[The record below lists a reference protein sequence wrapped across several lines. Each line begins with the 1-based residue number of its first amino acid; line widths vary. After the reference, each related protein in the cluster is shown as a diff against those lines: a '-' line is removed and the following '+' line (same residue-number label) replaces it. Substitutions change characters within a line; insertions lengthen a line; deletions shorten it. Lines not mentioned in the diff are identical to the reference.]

1 MLMNFKFYVKRFLLS
16 LFLVLASTMLYAQK
30 KADITGTVYDSD
42 GTTPAVGCAVTI
54 EGTPTGV
61 ITDINGKYKIR
72 GGENQTLVF
81 SSLGY
86 KTQKILIGP
95 KTRIDVTL
103 EADSQEIEGDVYK
116 RQVSRCR
123 ASRYGIRPCRT
134 VHRRAAGQRPR
145 PP

>member
-72 GGENQTLVF
+72 GGGGKLRPSFFLRWV
-81 SSLGY
+81 
-86 KTQKILIGP
+86 
-95 KTRIDVTL
+95 
-103 EADSQEIEGDVYK
+103 
-116 RQVSRCR
+116 
-123 ASRYGIRPCRT
+123 IRP
-134 VHRRAAGQRPR
+134 RRY
-145 PP
+145 

>member
-1 MLMNFKFYVKRFLLS
+1 MNFKFYVKRFLLS

-72 GGENQTLVF
+72 GGEMMCTPKFGLINNSDSM
-81 SSLGY
+81 SSVLY
-86 KTQKILIGP
+86 
-95 KTRIDVTL
+95 
-103 EADSQEIEGDVYK
+103 
-116 RQVSRCR
+116 R
-123 ASRYGIRPCRT
+123 AH
-134 VHRRAAGQRPR
+134 VV
-145 PP
+145 

>member
-16 LFLVLASTMLYAQK
+16 LFLVLASTMIYAQK

-42 GTTPAVGCAVTI
+42 GTTPAGGCAVTI

-103 EADSQEIEGDVYK
+103 EADSQEIEGV
-116 RQVSRCR
+116 VVT
-123 ASRYGIRPCRT
+123 ALGIK
-134 VHRRAAGQRPR
+134 
-145 PP
+145 

>member
-72 GGENQTLVF
+72 GGENSDPRF
-81 SSLGY
+81 FF
-86 KTQKILIGP
+86 
-95 KTRIDVTL
+95 
-103 EADSQEIEGDVYK
+103 
-116 RQVSRCR
+116 
-123 ASRYGIRPCRT
+123 
-134 VHRRAAGQRPR
+134 AGL
-145 PP
+145 

>member
-72 GGENQTLVF
+72 GG
-81 SSLGY
+81 G
-86 KTQKILIGP
+86 GG
-95 KTRIDVTL
+95 KTRPSFFLRWV
-103 EADSQEIEGDVYK
+103 
-116 RQVSRCR
+116 
-123 ASRYGIRPCRT
+123 IRP
-134 VHRRAAGQRPR
+134 RRY
-145 PP
+145 

>member
-72 GGENQTLVF
+72 GGETQTLVF
-81 SSLGY
+81 SSIIG
-86 KTQKILIGP
+86 KTKCDGIQNQMRLFGGRVSPKRKATKISHTHT
-95 KTRIDVTL
+95 K
-103 EADSQEIEGDVYK
+103 K
-116 RQVSRCR
+116 
-123 ASRYGIRPCRT
+123 
-134 VHRRAAGQRPR
+134 HRSNGF
-145 PP
+145 

>member
-1 MLMNFKFYVKRFLLS
+1 MNFKFYVKRFLLS

-72 GGENQTLVF
+72 GGGKLRPSFFLRWV
-81 SSLGY
+81 
-86 KTQKILIGP
+86 
-95 KTRIDVTL
+95 
-103 EADSQEIEGDVYK
+103 
-116 RQVSRCR
+116 
-123 ASRYGIRPCRT
+123 IRP
-134 VHRRAAGQRPR
+134 RRY
-145 PP
+145 

>member
-72 GGENQTLVF
+72 GGGKHRPRFFLRWV
-81 SSLGY
+81 
-86 KTQKILIGP
+86 
-95 KTRIDVTL
+95 
-103 EADSQEIEGDVYK
+103 
-116 RQVSRCR
+116 
-123 ASRYGIRPCRT
+123 IRP
-134 VHRRAAGQRPR
+134 RRY
-145 PP
+145 